1 MAAPQGRKER
11 AKCPWC
17 GKIIAVSIARGG
29 TDNVFPRHT
38 APAGSARLRCDGSRM
53 LVERKDYRPND

>member
-1 MAAPQGRKER
+1 MAAPRGRKER

-17 GKIIAVSIARGG
+17 GKIIAVSVARGG

-38 APAGSARLRCDGSRM
+38 APAGSERLRCDGSRTT
-53 LVERKDYRPND
+53 VESKDYRLDD